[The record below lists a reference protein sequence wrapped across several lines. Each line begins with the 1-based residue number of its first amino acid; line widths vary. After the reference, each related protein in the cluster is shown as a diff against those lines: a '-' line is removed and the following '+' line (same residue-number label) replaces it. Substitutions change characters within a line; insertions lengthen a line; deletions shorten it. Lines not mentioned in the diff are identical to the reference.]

1 MKIREITLD
10 DIDLL
15 VRLRFDFI
23 NMIGVELSDEQEAA
37 LKKQLNEYYRKHIS
51 LGDFVAF
58 LAVGEEEVMADAF
71 MVINER
77 PAGGAFI
84 TGITGTLLNVI
95 TYPAYRKKGYATLLI
110 EALIQR
116 ARELNVT
123 AIDLNATQ
131 MGEKVYQN
139 LGFLPIKDVA
149 MRLKLE
155 Y

>member
-58 LAVGEEEVMADAF
+58 LAVGEEEVMAAAF

-131 MGEKVYQN
+131 MGKRY
-139 LGFLPIKDVA
+139 IKI
-149 MRLKLE
+149 
-155 Y
+155 

>member
-1 MKIREITLD
+1 M
-10 DIDLL
+10 
-15 VRLRFDFI
+15 
-23 NMIGVELSDEQEAA
+23 AA
-37 LKKQLNEYYRKHIS
+37 
-51 LGDFVAF
+51 
-58 LAVGEEEVMADAF
+58 AF

-116 ARELNVT
+116 ARDLNVT